1 MEEDFEISESNIH
14 FDFKGFIVKIFSY
27 WYLFVISILIGL
39 SIAYLINV
47 RKQPIYQVKSLITIK
62 DDQNPFFTTNT
73 SLSFNWGGV
82 SDKVNTVVTT
92 LRTRTHNE
100 KVVTRL
106 HYYIQYLVDGK
117 YQMRDAYGK
126 VPFIAIE
133 DSLQSQLIGRP
144 LTITFLNDDTFELSL
159 NFGEEEPPGNL
170 SFYNYHTKKQERF
183 YFEKDDY
190 KATFRASEYVDSPF
204 FKGRILR
211 NTQPVVVG
219 KPYYIR
225 FNNYYSTVKRFQS
238 INVNPESKGSS
249 ILNLSLNGNNKEK
262 LVDYLNTTV
271 QVLSEDML
279 NRKNLFATKTIRF
292 IDSSLAQKSKELKSV
307 EEELNQFK
315 INNDIIDLTSE
326 SSEIRGRLTNL
337 DLEQNVIQRQ
347 LDYYKRLE
355 DYLRSR
361 QNYTEVPAPSV
372 AGIDEPSISSAV
384 GKILALS
391 EQRSKYSYSIKSG
404 APIFDDIDRQI
415 NATKEVLLE
424 NIESSKKILREQI
437 STVRQ
442 NVAELEKEIRKLPKE
457 QQDLLKIERRYTIN
471 EETYSLFLN
480 KRNEAGLIKAAN
492 VSDVQI
498 IDKAMDTGG
507 GQIGPNTQLN
517 YVMALLLGSFV
528 PLVFVFLLVFLDNKI
543 NNPKDINKL
552 SPIPILGVVGKSK
565 SKGNL
570 AVFGKPRSA
579 IAESFRGLR
588 TSMQFIFK
596 QQHIQGNKTILIT
609 SSVSGE
615 GKTFTAINL
624 ASVFS
629 MSGKKTLLIGLDLR
643 KPKIFEDFD
652 ITNEIGVVNY
662 LIDQNSI
669 EDITQ
674 ATKFDNLDII
684 VSGPVPPN
692 PSELLM
698 TDKMDVLFNT
708 LRDKYDCII
717 MDTPPIG
724 LVSDA
729 LNLGKYA
736 DASIYLLRQN
746 YTKKAMLSVINERHD
761 KGEIKN
767 ISFILNYFQH
777 KAKYGYGYGYGY
789 SYGYGYGPYGKGYLQ
804 HEKKRPLWKKILLK
818 LKKTFNV

>member
-1 MEEDFEISESNIH
+1 MDEEFEINESTGY

-27 WYLFVISILIGL
+27 WYLFVISILIGM
-39 SIAYLINV
+39 SIAYFINV
-47 RKQPIYQVKSLITIK
+47 RKQPIYQIESLVTIK
-62 DDQNPFFTTNT
+62 DDQNPFFTSNT
-73 SLSFNWGGV
+73 SLTFNWGGV
-82 SDKVNTVVTT
+82 SDKVNTTVTT
-92 LRTRTHNE
+92 LKTRTHNE
-100 KVVTRL
+100 KVVNRL
-106 HYYIQYLVDGK
+106 RYYIQYLEDGK
-117 YQMRDAYGK
+117 YQKEDAYGK
-126 VPFIAIE
+126 VPFVVME
-133 DSLQSQLIGRP
+133 DSLKAQLIGRQM
-144 LTITFLNDDTFELSL
+144 TIQFLDDTTFELSL
-159 NFGEEEPPGNL
+159 KFEDEESGNL
-170 SFYNYHTKKQERF
+170 SFYDYTSKEQESVFSKKE
-183 YFEKDDY
+183 DY
-190 KATFRASEYVDSPF
+190 KAIFSTSEYIDSPY
-204 FKGRILR
+204 FKGKILR
-211 NTQPVVVG
+211 NTLPVNEG
-219 KPYYIR
+219 KLYYFQ
-225 FNNYYSTVKRFQS
+225 FNNYYSTIKKYQG
-238 INVNPESKGSS
+238 INVNPENKGSS

-271 QVLSEDML
+271 LVLSEDML

-292 IDSSLAQKSKELKSV
+292 IDSSLTEKSKELKSV

-315 INNDIIDLTSE
+315 ISNDIIDLTAE
-326 SSEIRGRLTNL
+326 SSEIRQRLTNL
-337 DLEQNVIQRQ
+337 DLEQNEIQRQ
-347 LDYYKRLE
+347 LDYYNRLE

-361 QNYTEVPAPSV
+361 QSYQEVPAPSV

-384 GKILALS
+384 GKIVALS
-391 EQRSKYSYSIKSG
+391 EQRSKYAYSLKTD

-415 NATKEVLLE
+415 NATKTVLLE
-424 NIESSKKILREQI
+424 NIESSKEILQEQLG
-437 STVRQ
+437 TVRK
-442 NVAELEKEIRKLPKE
+442 NVADLELQIRKLPKE
-457 QQDLLKIERRYTIN
+457 QQDLLKIERRYTIS
-471 EETYSLFLN
+471 EQTYSLFLS

-492 VSDVQI
+492 VSDLQI

-507 GQIGPNTQLN
+507 GKIGPNTQLN
-517 YVMALLLGSFV
+517 YVMALLIGSFV

-565 SKGNL
+565 TSSNL
-570 AVFGKPRSA
+570 AVFSKPRSA

-596 QQHIQGNKTILIT
+596 QKHIQGNKTILIT

-615 GKTFTAINL
+615 GKTFTAINM

-652 ITNEIGVVNY
+652 ITNDMGVVNY

-669 EDITQ
+669 EEITQ
-674 ATKFDNLDII
+674 KTNYDNLDII

-698 TDKMDVLFNT
+698 ADKMDILFST
-708 LRDKYDCII
+708 LKEKYDCII

-736 DASIYLLRQN
+736 DASLYLLRQN
-746 YTKKAMLSVINERHD
+746 YTKKAMLSVINEKYE
-761 KGEIKN
+761 KGEVKN
-767 ISFILNYFQH
+767 ISFVLNYFQH
-777 KAKYGYGYGYGY
+777 KAKYGYGYN
-789 SYGYGYGPYGKGYLQ
+789 YGYGYGYGYGRYGNGYLQ
-804 HEKKRPLWKKILLK
+804 VENKHSISKRIKKKI
-818 LKKTFNV
+818 KKIFNI

>member
-1 MEEDFEISESNIH
+1 MEEDFEVSESNAY

-27 WYLFVISILIGL
+27 WYLFVISILIGMG
-39 SIAYLINV
+39 IAYFINV
-47 RKQPIYQVKSLITIK
+47 RKQPIYQIESLITIK
-62 DDQNPFFTTNT
+62 DDQNPFFTSNT
-73 SLSFNWGGV
+73 SLTFNWGGV
-82 SDKVNTVVTT
+82 SDKVNTTVTT
-92 LRTRTHNE
+92 LKTRTHNE
-100 KVVTRL
+100 KVVNRL
-106 HYYIQYLVDGK
+106 RLYLQYYEDGK
-117 YQMRDAYGK
+117 YQKEDAYGK
-126 VPFIAIE
+126 VPFVVME
-133 DSLQSQLIGRP
+133 DSLEAQLIGKE
-144 LTITFLNDDTFELSL
+144 LTIRFIDETSFELSL
-159 NFGEEEPPGNL
+159 TFDDEDPGNL
-170 SFYNYHTKKQERF
+170 SYYNYTTKETENLYSKKE
-183 YFEKDDY
+183 DY
-190 KATFRASEYVDSPF
+190 KETFKVSEYVNSPY
-204 FKGRILR
+204 FKGQVFR
-211 NTQPVVVG
+211 NSIPMSLD

-225 FNNYYSTVKRFQS
+225 FTNYYSTVKKFQD
-238 INVNPESKGSS
+238 INVSPENKGSS

-292 IDSSLAQKSKELKSV
+292 IDSSLTEKSKELKSV

-315 INNDIIDLTSE
+315 ISNDIIDLTEE
-326 SSEIRGRLTNL
+326 SSQIRERLTNL
-337 DLEQNVIQRQ
+337 DLEKNSIQRQ
-347 LDYYKRLE
+347 IDYYNGLE
-355 DYLRSR
+355 QYLRNR
-361 QNYTEVPAPSV
+361 QNYSDVPAPSV
-372 AGIDEPSISSAV
+372 AGIDEPSISQAV
-384 GKILALS
+384 GKIVALS
-391 EQRSKYSYSIKSG
+391 EQRSKYSYSLKTD
-404 APIFDDIDRQI
+404 APIFNDIDRQI
-415 NATKEVLLE
+415 DATKSVLLE
-424 NIESSKKILREQI
+424 NIGSTENILLEQLGNI
-437 STVRQ
+437 RR
-442 NVAELEKEIRKLPKE
+442 NEAELEKQIRALPKE
-457 QQDLLKIERRYTIN
+457 QQDLLKIERRYTIS
-471 EETYSLFLN
+471 EETYSLFLI

-507 GQIGPNTQLN
+507 GKIGPNTQLN
-517 YVMALLLGSFV
+517 YVMALLIGSFV

-552 SPIPILGVVGKSK
+552 SPIPLLGVVGKSK
-565 SKGNL
+565 STSNL
-570 AVFGKPRSA
+570 AVFSKPRSA

-615 GKTFTAINL
+615 GKTFTAINM

-652 ITNEIGVVNY
+652 ITNDIGVVNY
-662 LIDQNSI
+662 LIGQNSVEEI
-669 EDITQ
+669 IQKTNYE
-674 ATKFDNLDII
+674 NLDVI

-698 TDKMDVLFNT
+698 GDKMDILIASLKEN
-708 LRDKYDCII
+708 YDCVI

-746 YTKKAMLSVINERHD
+746 YTKKAMLSVINDKYE
-761 KGEIKN
+761 KGEVKN

-777 KAKYGYGYGYGY
+777 KAKYGYGYD
-789 SYGYGYGPYGKGYLQ
+789 YGYGYGYGYGRYGNGYLQ
-804 HEKKRPLWKKILLK
+804 TEKKSSFRKRVKRK
-818 LKKTFNV
+818 LKKIFKL